1 MSWPAFMSE
10 LAFVV
15 AMLLLICPL
24 LFVPKR
30 LLQQPRRQPVQQP
43 KPSARVGGSP
53 WN

>member
-15 AMLLLICPL
+15 AMLLLVFPL
-24 LFVPKR
+24 LLSPQR
-30 LLQQPRRQPVQQP
+30 LLLQLRRQPAQQP
-43 KPSARVGGSP
+43 KPSACVGGSP

>member
-15 AMLLLICPL
+15 AMLLLVFPL
-24 LFVPKR
+24 LLSPQR
-30 LLQQPRRQPVQQP
+30 LWLPLRRQPTKQS

>member
-10 LAFVV
+10 LAFVI

-24 LFVPKR
+24 LVIQPR
-30 LLQQPRRQPVQQP
+30 LWLQLRRQPAQQP

>member
-24 LFVPKR
+24 LVIQPR
-30 LLQQPRRQPVQQP
+30 LLRRQPAQQP